1 MNSKNNLFATALLAV
16 SLSTASPLARADASS
31 QKNAVQLLQEYTRLV
46 SPENVDEVFDLF
58 SEDALLEFPFFKSI
72 GIGDH
77 LAGRE
82 AIRKQVASFVKNET
96 ENFRFH
102 DVKIWASADPDRA
115 FGEYSV
121 TAKIK
126 STERVYSRTYVAR
139 CETKNGKIVH
149 LIEYANP
156 INAAVAI
163 FPGGLRDLTTEK

>member
-1 MNSKNNLFATALLAV
+1 MNLKNNLFATALLAA
-16 SLSTASPLARADASS
+16 SLSTASPLARADGSS
-31 QKNAVQLLQEYTRLV
+31 QKNAVQLLQDYTRRV

-77 LAGRE
+77 LTGRE
-82 AIRKQVASFVKNET
+82 AIHKQVAPFVKNET
-96 ENFRFH
+96 ENYSFH
-102 DVKIWASADPDRA
+102 DVKIWASADPDGA

-126 STERVYSRTYVAR
+126 STGRVYSQTYVAR
-139 CETKNGKIVH
+139 CETKNGKIIH

-156 INAAVAI
+156 INAAIAI

>member
-1 MNSKNNLFATALLAV
+1 LKIRQWLAKRGSSRAL
-16 SLSTASPLARADASS
+16 PW
-31 QKNAVQLLQEYTRLV
+31 
-46 SPENVDEVFDLF
+46 
-58 SEDALLEFPFFKSI
+58 FFKSI

-77 LAGRE
+77 LTGRE

-126 STERVYSRTYVAR
+126 STGRVYSQTYVAR